1 MLDPLTRGRMRNFLR
16 PGGQAKKQAKGKG
29 VIRVIQDWDV
39 SVKCMFCGQAILF
52 REEIYA
58 VEDSGSPA
66 LVCKKCRE
74 LREEDLEG

>member
-1 MLDPLTRGRMRNFLR
+1 M
-16 PGGQAKKQAKGKG
+16 
-29 VIRVIQDWDV
+29 IQDWDV

-58 VEDSGSPA
+58 VEDNGHPA
-66 LVCKKCRE
+66 LICKKCRE